1 MRQIPIIPLFKK
13 SRQRLVLSS
22 HSRQKYFKLKGQFTL
37 QKSPLRQSESMY
49 DSLECLKSCT
59 IANYLMVQN

>member
-1 MRQIPIIPLFKK
+1 MSNFILLAIEVFISYNAFLEGLNATNSDYPLFKK

-37 QKSPLRQSESMY
+37 
-49 DSLECLKSCT
+49 
-59 IANYLMVQN
+59 